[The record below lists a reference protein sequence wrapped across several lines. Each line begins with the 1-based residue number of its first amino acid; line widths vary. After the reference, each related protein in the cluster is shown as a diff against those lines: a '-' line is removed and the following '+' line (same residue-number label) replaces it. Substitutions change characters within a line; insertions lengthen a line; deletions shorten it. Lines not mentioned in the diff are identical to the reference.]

1 MKKSLYLLNVC
12 GLSMYKKCVLYDTV
26 RVPPT
31 ELGEDIEIS
40 VSRALREKLEGRI
53 DRHLGMIVSILDI
66 VEIGDGHILFGDGAV
81 YYDTTFEA
89 LVFQPVLQEVI
100 DGIVVEVVEFGAFV
114 SIGPMDGLLHISQI
128 TSDFMSYD
136 SKKARLVAKD
146 TKLSISEGDKVRVRV
161 VALSLNERDPRESKI
176 GLTMRQVGLG
186 KYEHLEE
193 ERKKEEVA

>member
-1 MKKSLYLLNVC
+1 
-12 GLSMYKKCVLYDTV
+12 MYKKCVLYDTV

-186 KYEHLEE
+186 KYEQLEE

>member
-1 MKKSLYLLNVC
+1 MCV
-12 GLSMYKKCVLYDTV
+12 GLGMYKRCVLYDTV
-26 RVPPT
+26 RVPPS
-31 ELGEDIEIS
+31 ELGEEVEVA

-53 DRHLGMIVSILDI
+53 DRHIGMIVAILDI
-66 VEIGDGHILFGDGAV
+66 VEIGEGHILFGDGAV

-89 LVFQPVLQEVI
+89 LVFQPVLQEVV

-186 KYEHLEE
+186 KHEWLEE